1 MMDECWHEN
10 VLLTPS
16 LLVQP
21 LQFCFAG
28 TQAPSEWVT
37 PRSGNFRLSHANV
50 PRTINTF
57 SNIEINDAA
66 IIVLKI
72 FSATIPADRPAC
84 STTNESSP
92 ICVSPAA
99 TRIAVRIG

>member
-37 PRSGNFRLSHANV
+37 PRSGNFRLSQAKV

-66 IIVLKI
+66 ITVLKT
-72 FSATIPADRPAC
+72 FSATTPDDRPAC
-84 STTNESSP
+84 NTTNEGSP

-99 TRIAVRIG
+99 TASAVLTG